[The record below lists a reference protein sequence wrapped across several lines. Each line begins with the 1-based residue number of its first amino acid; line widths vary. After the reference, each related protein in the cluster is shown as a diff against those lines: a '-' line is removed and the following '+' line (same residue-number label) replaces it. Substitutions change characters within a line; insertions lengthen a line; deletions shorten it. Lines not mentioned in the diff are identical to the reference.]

1 MKVASNRNV
10 PRRGVLWFGTITLG
24 AITGFMALFFSQS
37 SWSTAAMAFVAICT
51 AATFGL
57 LLTLINAARFWWGM
71 RLVTLIM
78 FATVFWSLIS
88 AAFSRHELHGPDEMS
103 SLDAIRA
110 FLFFGLP
117 SLLYTLWGS
126 TWGKLGRDSPA
137 YPTRADVVV
146 LRMAIIGRWV
156 FLALTL
162 VVAFAAYLRMEHYVI
177 PR

>member
-1 MKVASNRNV
+1 MAS
-10 PRRGVLWFGTITLG
+10 
-24 AITGFMALFFSQS
+24 FFSQS
-37 SWSTAAMAFVAICT
+37 GWTIATMAFVAICT

-71 RLVTLIM
+71 RAVTFIM

-88 AAFSRHELHGPDEMS
+88 NAFGRQGVHRDDDLS

-117 SLLYTLWGS
+117 SLLFTLWGS
-126 TWGKLGRDSPA
+126 TWGKLGRDRPEH
-137 YPTRADVVV
+137 PTRADVVV
-146 LRMAIIGRWV
+146 LRVATIGRWT

-162 VVAFAAYLRMEHYVI
+162 VAAVAAYLRLQQ
-177 PR
+177 